1 MSPATPAT
9 MLRIAHRGDWRLA
22 PENSLE
28 ALVLAAGI
36 DGVDGVEFDV
46 RLSRD
51 GVPVLLHDK
60 TLERVQGRDTA
71 VTDVTAADLRAAGIP
86 SLAEVLAAL
95 PKETFLDVE
104 LKGAGHGAA
113 TADVLRAGRGKAPKG
128 AVVSSFEV
136 ECLTAMKD
144 LVPGWPRWLNALDLG
159 AETLAT
165 ATGLG
170 CRAVA
175 VQWKAI
181 TAASLKSARGSGL
194 DVAAWT
200 LTRPPSVERLAGL
213 GVTACCIEGAALD
226 G

>member
-113 TADVLRAGRGKAPKG
+113 TADVLRAGRGKAPRG

-136 ECLTAMKD
+136 EPLAAMKD

-213 GVTACCIEGAALD
+213 GVIACCIEGAALD
-226 G
+226 D

>member
-136 ECLTAMKD
+136 EPLAAMKE
-144 LVPGWPRWLNALDLG
+144 LLPGWPRWLNAIDLG

-181 TAASLKSARGSGL
+181 TAASLKSARAAGL

-213 GVTACCIEGAALD
+213 GVIACCIEGAALD